1 VVVEVAVRHTIVW
14 RPAALVVGITL
25 ACLLPW
31 RNRHPLATSAA
42 AVGSL
47 LALDVAAL
55 MVVGA
60 RVELNTAAFVLVFPY
75 AVFRWGSGREA
86 VIGAVMMSVAWLV
99 SIWTNPMTVGDAIGG
114 AAVVTIPAAVGAA
127 VRAHATTRRRE
138 LDAARMR
145 ERERL
150 ARELH
155 DSVAHHV
162 SAIAVQ
168 AQAGQTVAATA
179 PAAVLDAL
187 AAIEVAASQALAEM
201 RTTVRA
207 LRDGSEDPM
216 EAQPGV
222 ADMRRLATVGDGS
235 VSVVIRLDGDL
246 ENLAAPVDLAVYRL
260 AQEAVTN
267 AVRHARRATSVEVR
281 VEGDERTVRL
291 TVTDD
296 GEPTR
301 ESAAGYA
308 EGFGLEGMRERVAV
322 LGGTIS
328 MGPRRS
334 RGWLVDVTLP
344 REPGAS

>member
-1 VVVEVAVRHTIVW
+1 MVW
-14 RPAALVVGITL
+14 RPAALVVGVMV

-42 AVGSL
+42 AFGSL
-47 LALDVAAL
+47 LLLDVAAL
-55 MVVGA
+55 LVVGA

-86 VIGAVMMSVAWLV
+86 VIGSLIMSVAWLV
-99 SIWTNPMTVGDAIGG
+99 SFWTDPMTVGDAIGA

-127 VRAHATTRRRE
+127 VRAHAATRRRE
-138 LDAARMR
+138 LDAARIR

-168 AQAGQTVAATA
+168 AQAGRAVAATA
-179 PAAVLDAL
+179 PEAVLDAL
-187 AAIEVAASQALAEM
+187 AAIEAAASQALAEM
-201 RTTVRA
+201 RATVRV
-207 LRDGSEDPM
+207 LRDDSEDPL
-216 EAQPGV
+216 EAPPGV
-222 ADMRRLATVGDGS
+222 ADVRRLATVGDGS

-267 AVRHARRATSVEVR
+267 AMRHARHATSVEVR
-281 VEGDERTVRL
+281 VNGDERSVRL

-301 ESAAGYA
+301 DASAGYA

-322 LGGTIS
+322 LGGTIA

-344 REPGAS
+344 RQPAAS

>member
-1 VVVEVAVRHTIVW
+1 VVVEVAIRHAMVW
-14 RPAALVVGITL
+14 RPAALVVGVIV

-42 AVGSL
+42 AVGGL
-47 LALDVAAL
+47 LTLDVAAL
-55 MVVGA
+55 VVVGA

-86 VIGAVMMSVAWLV
+86 VIGSLIMSGAWLAI
-99 SIWTNPMTVGDAIGG
+99 IWTNPMTVGDAIGG
-114 AAVVTIPAAVGAA
+114 AAVVTVPAAVGAA

-138 LDAARMR
+138 LEAARIR

-168 AQAGQTVAATA
+168 AQAGRTVAATA

-207 LRDGSEDPM
+207 LRNEADDPLG
-216 EAQPGV
+216 AQPGV
-222 ADMRRLATVGDGS
+222 ADVCRLATVGGGS
-235 VSVVIRLDGDL
+235 VSVVVRLDDNL
-246 ENLAAPVDLAVYRL
+246 ENLVAPVDLAIYRL

-267 AVRHARRATSVEVR
+267 AVRHARRATTVQVR
-281 VEGDERTVRL
+281 VEGGERCVRL

-296 GEPTR
+296 GEHTR
-301 ESAAGYA
+301 PGSAGSA
-308 EGFGLEGMRERVAV
+308 EGFGLAGMRERVAV
-322 LGGTIS
+322 LGGMIS
-328 MGPRRS
+328 IGPRRG

-344 REPGAS
+344 REPATP

>member
-1 VVVEVAVRHTIVW
+1 MVW
-14 RPAALVVGITL
+14 RPAALVVGVMV

-42 AVGSL
+42 AFGSL
-47 LALDVAAL
+47 LLLDVAAL
-55 MVVGA
+55 LVVGA

-86 VIGAVMMSVAWLV
+86 VIGSLIMSVAWLV
-99 SIWTNPMTVGDAIGG
+99 SFWTDPMTVGDAIGA

-127 VRAHATTRRRE
+127 VRAYAATRRRE
-138 LDAARMR
+138 LDAARIR

-168 AQAGQTVAATA
+168 AQAGRTVAATA

-187 AAIEVAASQALAEM
+187 AAIEAAASQALAEM

-207 LRDGSEDPM
+207 LRNESEDPLG
-216 EAQPGV
+216 APPGV
-222 ADMRRLATVGDGS
+222 ADVRRLATVGNGTPTVAVQID
-235 VSVVIRLDGDL
+235 VDL
-246 ENLAAPVDLAVYRL
+246 GNVAAPVDLAVYRI

-267 AVRHARRATSVEVR
+267 AVRHARRATVVDVR
-281 VEGDERTVRL
+281 VEGDERCVRL

-296 GEPTR
+296 GEPVR
-301 ESAAGYA
+301 PGSAGSA
-308 EGFGLEGMRERVAV
+308 EGFGLVGIRERVAV
-322 LGGTIS
+322 LGGMIS
-328 MGPRRS
+328 MGPRRG

-344 REPGAS
+344 REPAAP